1 MDRIRLKQILNVLLL
16 PYREASFSLFEND
29 IIIQIRYTFA
39 KLQDREQLFNIQK
52 IEREE
57 NYNKAEKNLKNY
69 LKDHTEL
76 NFTKIDDFKM
86 LLNLFFSEQE
96 ITQIYMKFI
105 KMGKDDPLAIDIF
118 YLKNLFSIAK
128 SLLTFRDGRI
138 AIRTWNNSVDEKEED
153 IFNYPNVFDKVETW
167 NMISRM
173 MTPDIFIAAFFQAA
187 GLEQEFYL
195 YNQSG
200 NISLAD
206 KTLEK
211 ILKKGISET
220 HFHFNAGIQYIYFW
234 QQSTNV
240 MLWENAFHSIQD
252 YQKCKNKFCCSFE
265 SVLFRMIWAE
275 FLEMDTRKSLIEFV
289 YYRYAEAASGIVG
302 LLNDYYNGKIKKF
315 IDNGNQLYR
324 TIVKKWEELYSISED
339 GDFLMGSVYK
349 QYKTYRTYSEMIFL
363 FKSLKYFKNHPN
375 NISDIHLFLQY
386 LRAKNSYFSL
396 IIQSNQIEGLDNFQL
411 FYNHMGQHLWSL
423 WKYKERF
430 RILFKS
436 ICSINHLKKL
446 EIRIAPDLKLY
457 ADKEYYSYQ
466 VVQYEIKRDILKCIF
481 NILEAYKDNME
492 QTVTK
497 GHYHLDKK
505 TMLNEMDHIVMEGKE
520 SIPSIGIIFH
530 FLKAD
535 FVDNRIGDMCWV
547 KEKHKESVHFS
558 KHLII
563 WRRSMVEYAKMI
575 EKLRSKIPLLDKY
588 IVGID
593 AASAENDTQPW
604 IFAPVY
610 AAIRNKYITMPVY
623 KGENNEI
630 KRINNIG
637 FTYHVGEEFRH
648 VLSGLRHIDEVIN
661 HFHYKSGDRLGH
673 AIALGVNIASWVEKN
688 EVIVIP
694 VIEQMENL
702 LWIWGNMVYYNWD
715 LDVSMEVI
723 EGKILDL
730 AKSVYGEILG
740 LTVFMLYEA
749 YIEKFRLNYEEIFY
763 KMHYYINEQ
772 TETNVQD
779 NNINHFCKIYNPN
792 NPYGLLWTKEKIFCT
807 FFCPYFYQKYQKPLF
822 VHVEKNEY
830 NMLKTI
836 QEYVLKEIE
845 QRGIYIEVNPTS
857 NTVIGTENGLYKSH
871 ILNLNSRGLTSE
883 DNIKHEVLVTINSD
897 DPLIFNTNCEN
908 ELAYIYHALIY
919 KGYKKESVL
928 NWIDEVRQMGVDSSF
943 IKEYCKPS
951 VQYEEIEKI
960 LQEIEKVL
968 KSAEL

>member
-1 MDRIRLKQILNVLLL
+1 MDRIRLKQILNILLL
-16 PYREASFSLFEND
+16 PYREEQFLLPEND
-29 IIIQIRYTFA
+29 IILQVRYAFA
-39 KLQDREQLFNIQK
+39 KLQNRGELSNMQK
-52 IEREE
+52 VKREE
-57 NYNKAEKNLKNY
+57 DYNKAEKNLKNY
-69 LKDHTEL
+69 LKNHTEL
-76 NFTKIDDFKM
+76 NVTKIDDFKM

-105 KMGKDDPLAIDIF
+105 KKGKDDPLEIDTF

-153 IFNYPNVFDKVETW
+153 IFNYPNVFDKVEIW
-167 NMISRM
+167 NIISRM
-173 MTPDIFIAAFFQAA
+173 ITPDILIASFFLTA
-187 GLEQEFYL
+187 GLEEEFYL
-195 YNQSG
+195 YNQAA

-211 ILKKGISET
+211 ILKKGIAET

-252 YQKCKNKFCCSFE
+252 YQKCVSRFDCSFE
-265 SVLFRMIWAE
+265 TVLFRMIWAE
-275 FLEMDTRKSLIEFV
+275 FLETDMQKSLIEFV
-289 YYRYAEAASGIVG
+289 YCKYGEAASEIAG
-302 LLNDYYNGKIKKF
+302 LLNGYYNGKMQKF
-315 IDNGNQLYR
+315 IYDGSKLYR
-324 TIVKKWEELYSISED
+324 IIVKRWEETYTISED
-339 GDFLMGSVYK
+339 VDFLTGSIYK
-349 QYKTYRTYSEMIFL
+349 QYKKYRTYSEMILL
-363 FKSLKYFKNHPN
+363 FKSLKYFKSHFD
-375 NISDIHLFLQY
+375 NIPDMHLFLQY
-386 LRAKNSYFSL
+386 LRVKNIYFSA

-411 FYNHMGQHLWSL
+411 FYNSMGQRSWTL
-423 WKYKERF
+423 WKQKEKLK
-430 RILFKS
+430 ILFKS
-436 ICSINHLKKL
+436 MSAGSYLKKL

-457 ADKEYYSYQ
+457 ADKEHYSYE
-466 VVQYEIKRDILKCIF
+466 VVQYEIKRDILKYIF
-481 NILEAYKDNME
+481 SILEVYKSNME
-492 QTVTK
+492 QAVGK
-497 GHYHLDKK
+497 GYHYLDRE
-505 TMLNEMDHIVMEGKE
+505 TMLNEMDNIVIEGKE

-530 FLKAD
+530 FLKSD

-547 KEKHKESVHFS
+547 KEKYKEAVPFS

-575 EKLRSKIPLLDKY
+575 EKLRSEIPLLNKY

-593 AASAENDTQPW
+593 AASAENDTEPW

-610 AAIRNKYITMPVY
+610 AAIRNKYITMPVCQ
-623 KGENNEI
+623 GEDGEI
-630 KRINNIG
+630 QRINNIG

-648 VLSGLRHIDEVIN
+648 ILSGLRHIDEVIN

-673 AIALGVNIASWVEKN
+673 AIALGANIASWMEKN

-702 LWIWGNMVYYNWD
+702 LWIWGNMVYHNWV

-723 EGKILDL
+723 EGKILEL

-740 LTVFMLYEA
+740 LTVFILYEA
-749 YIEKFRLNYEEIFY
+749 YIEKFRLNYEETFH
-763 KMHYYINEQ
+763 KMQHYINE
-772 TETNVQD
+772 ETDNSVQ
-779 NNINHFCKIYNPN
+779 NSNINHFCKIYNPD
-792 NPYGLLWTKEKIFCT
+792 NPYGILWTKEKIFCT
-807 FFCPYFYQKYQKPLF
+807 FFCPYFYQKYQKPIL
-822 VHVEKNEY
+822 VHIEKSEY
-830 NMLKTI
+830 NMLKSI

-845 QRGIYIEVNPTS
+845 QKGIYVEVNPTS

-883 DNIKHEVLVTINSD
+883 DNVKHEVLVTINSD

-928 NWIDEVRQMGVDSSF
+928 NWIDEVRQMGMDSSF
-943 IKEYCKPS
+943 IKEYYKPS

-960 LQEIEKVL
+960 LKEIEKVL
-968 KSAEL
+968 KSTEL